1 MYCPPVMIMRRT
13 CESDHCSRLAVLNSS
28 VCAVHCDPGHSQLVS
43 DFLSS
48 RSDFERVAFDG
59 MTLCDTRFNSK
70 DLHGCSFSNT
80 RMVRCHFV
88 DTLIDLS
95 FLDHSEFI
103 ECSFE
108 RVRIRSSVFACSY
121 LRDCSFNEST
131 LVQVNFNASVLF
143 RSAFSSSDLLDC
155 RFISASLSDT
165 DFSDCNMKGSD
176 FTGSSR
182 MNVRYPHCNVFQSH
196 GILGS
201 DRYASLRVDTGEL
214 S

>member
-1 MYCPPVMIMRRT
+1 MRRT
-13 CESDHCSRLAVLNSS
+13 CDHDHCSGLAVLNSP
-28 VCAVHCDPGHSQLVS
+28 VCAVHCNPAHSELVT
-43 DFLSS
+43 DFLAT

-59 MTLCDTRFNSK
+59 LTICDTAFTSK
-70 DLHGCSFSNT
+70 DLHGCSLSNT
-80 RMVRCHFV
+80 RIVRCRFV
-88 DTLIDLS
+88 DTVIDLS
-95 FLDHSEFI
+95 FLDYSEFI

-121 LRDCSFNEST
+121 LRDCSFTEST
-131 LVQVNFNASVLF
+131 LVQVNFNAATLCTS
-143 RSAFSSSDLLDC
+143 SFSSSDLLDC
-155 RFISASLSDT
+155 RFIGASLSDT

-182 MNVRYPHCNVFQSH
+182 MNVRYPYCNVFQSR

-201 DRYASLRVDTGEL
+201 DKYASLRIKSVEQ